1 MKRKIHQKYY
11 ISFCSALLQPDRKFV
26 IPSEPMQVRKGLYTA
41 KLRLHFQLKRH
52 HFVQGHVTVKCT
64 ASIYTEYFESNSL
77 KLPGIGLGEKALGI
91 SGRTGGK

>member
-1 MKRKIHQKYY
+1 MN
-11 ISFCSALLQPDRKFV
+11 
-26 IPSEPMQVRKGLYTA
+26 
-41 KLRLHFQLKRH
+41 FQLKRH